1 MYCGTNPSA
10 LKSRE
15 WIRNALLE
23 LLKERKYAQ
32 ITIKDI
38 CKKADLSRQTFYQIY
53 VSKDEV
59 MEYHFKELFLE
70 FKEQCGNFYGITI
83 KDIAR
88 TFFEFFYHHRVL
100 VQELFDN
107 NLSYFLEKQFELFLP
122 QIDLFR
128 ELSAVEP
135 YPEYSVAY
143 VAGALTQVLIHWFQS
158 GFDLS
163 VEEMGTVTEG
173 IITGK
178 NIGNGIVAARR
189 P

>member
-1 MYCGTNPSA
+1 MYCGKNPSA

-15 WIRNALLE
+15 WIRKALLE

-53 VSKDEV
+53 ASKDEV

-70 FKEQCGNFYGITI
+70 FKEQCGDFCGITV
-83 KDIAR
+83 KDIAC
-88 TFFEFFYHHRVL
+88 TFFEFFYNHRVL
-100 VQELFDN
+100 MQELFDN

-128 ELSAVEP
+128 ELSSADP
-135 YPEYSVAY
+135 YLEYSIAY

-158 GFDLS
+158 DLDLS
-163 VEEMGTVTEG
+163 ITEMG
-173 IITGK
+173 II
-178 NIGNGIVAARR
+178 IEHQLPQRYH
-189 P
+189 

>member
-1 MYCGTNPSA
+1 MYCGKNPSA

-15 WIRNALLE
+15 WIRKALLE

-53 VSKDEV
+53 DSKDEV

-70 FKEQCGNFYGITI
+70 FKKQCGDFSGITI
-83 KDIAR
+83 KEIAC
-88 TFFEFFYHHRVL
+88 TFFHFFYEHRVL
-100 VQELFDN
+100 TQELFDN

-128 ELSAVEP
+128 ELSLADP
-135 YPEYSVAY
+135 YPEYSAAY

-158 GFDLS
+158 DFDLS
-163 VEEMGTVTEG
+163 IEEMGM
-173 IITGK
+173 IIEHQLP
-178 NIGNGIVAARR
+178 RR
-189 P
+189 YH